1 MTENITQNNSLLTTQ
16 WDNFYKHIDLSFDN
30 FYTLLKDNFSDLN
43 EKALQLCCMMV
54 AGFKTEEIAAIWMQS
69 IFSVHKYKTNIRKKL
84 KTPEGANIIAFL
96 MSAPPFQ

>member
-1 MTENITQNNSLLTTQ
+1 
-16 WDNFYKHIDLSFDN
+16 
-30 FYTLLKDNFSDLN
+30 
-43 EKALQLCCMMV
+43 MMV
-54 AGFKTEEIAAIWMQS
+54 AGFKTDEIAAIWMQS

>member
-1 MTENITQNNSLLTTQ
+1 
-16 WDNFYKHIDLSFDN
+16 
-30 FYTLLKDNFSDLN
+30 
-43 EKALQLCCMMV
+43 MMV
-54 AGFKTEEIAAIWMQS
+54 AGFKTEEIAAIWMHS